1 MRHGPY
7 ETVNHGL
14 GFFARNR
21 AVGTPWRCRRR
32 PLPAQ
37 VATLPWKSCHAS
49 QGLCLGICGLC
60 MGYTAILVQ
69 QQGRF
74 AYPFRY
80 VLLAGGTSLTDGTSD
95 EI

>member
-1 MRHGPY
+1 
-7 ETVNHGL
+7 
-14 GFFARNR
+14 
-21 AVGTPWRCRRR
+21 
-32 PLPAQ
+32 
-37 VATLPWKSCHAS
+37 
-49 QGLCLGICGLC
+49 